1 MRESLL
7 PDGAPG
13 GDAFRNA
20 SRTLRYTRDHTTY
33 NSLVGYLIP
42 QQRLHGLTL
51 GTSQVFSMVFA
62 D

>member
-20 SRTLRYTRDHTTY
+20 SCTLSYARDLTAY
-33 NSLVGYLIP
+33 NSLVGYSIP

-51 GTSQVFSMVFA
+51 GTFSGVFYGVC
-62 D
+62 